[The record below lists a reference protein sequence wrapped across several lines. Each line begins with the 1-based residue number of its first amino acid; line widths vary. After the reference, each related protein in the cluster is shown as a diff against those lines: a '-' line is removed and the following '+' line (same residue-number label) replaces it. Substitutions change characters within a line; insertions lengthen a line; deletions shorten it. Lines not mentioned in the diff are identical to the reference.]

1 MGRLFNESFLHFVL
15 GFITMLMVSF
25 SITFAIN
32 YYDNGSEQT
41 AAAGNTT
48 DITRNTNQ

>member
-1 MGRLFNESFLHFVL
+1 MGRLFNESFFHFL
-15 GFITMLMVSF
+15 FGFITILMVSF

-41 AAAGNTT
+41 AAAGKTT
-48 DITRNTNQ
+48 EQAH

>member
-32 YYDNGSEQT
+32 YYDTGAEQT
-41 AAAGNTT
+41 ATAANTDLT
-48 DITRNTNQ
+48 EKNR

>member
-1 MGRLFNESFLHFVL
+1 MSRLFNESFLHFLL

-32 YYDNGSEQT
+32 FYDDGVEQT
-41 AAAGNTT
+41 AAASQTA
-48 DITRNTNQ
+48 QQ

>member
-1 MGRLFNESFLHFVL
+1 MLNESFLHFFL

-32 YYDNGSEQT
+32 YYDTGTEQT
-41 AAAGNTT
+41 AAVSKTAS
-48 DITRNTNQ
+48 QQ